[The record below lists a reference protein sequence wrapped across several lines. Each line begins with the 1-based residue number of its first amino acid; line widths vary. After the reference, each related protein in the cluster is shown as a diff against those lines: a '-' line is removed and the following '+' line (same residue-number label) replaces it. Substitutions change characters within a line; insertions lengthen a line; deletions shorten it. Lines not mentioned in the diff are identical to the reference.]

1 MKKKIIGAAFLIT
14 FGILIVLTPFVLNW
28 TIGGQINEFLRKI
41 GMYEVWYYVARWIV
55 VGIGSIM
62 IITALHKIWNTIIDN
77 FKAKKAKPDSGSIGV
92 QQLLFSFLIP
102 SLAKYDITY
111 AEDFRNTLALFDCE
125 VDIHGLG
132 LTEAETTR
140 LLEKRLW
147 ELEEDYG
154 EDSLYDGS
162 YTTTKTERQKVG
174 VIDYYTRTGIHV
186 HDESDAFFVDRNV
199 TEKHDSYKK
208 VHYIAYVRNA
218 NNPDVQRFIDIEKH
232 EEAVLAS
239 LDKVDK
245 RIDILSHEGK
255 IDLTEPRKKDR
266 SKVLDIFLV
275 AIGFIAV
282 VMAFIFGGT
291 YIFKSEEEF
300 IAEHASRSVFGTI
313 GLISL
318 IVIGVCIV
326 VFIVETIFLDL
337 DFLFEKKH
345 HKEKSELDKKTLD
358 IVEKAL
364 PVISRDP
371 TCKKNI
377 EKINKEIDYLIQ
389 C

>member
-1 MKKKIIGAAFLIT
+1 MKKKIVGAAFLIT

-28 TIGGQINEFLRKI
+28 TIGGQMNEFLRKI

-62 IITALHKIWNTIIDN
+62 IITALYKIWNAIIDN

-92 QQLLFSFLIP
+92 LQLLFSFLIP

-111 AEDFRNTLALFDCE
+111 AEDFRNTLALFDCK
-125 VDIHGLG
+125 VNIHGLG
-132 LTEAETTR
+132 LTEVETTR

-186 HDESDAFFVDRNV
+186 HDESDAFYVDRNV

-208 VHYIAYVRNA
+208 VHYISYIRNA
-218 NNPDVQRFIDIEKH
+218 SNPDVQRFIDIEKH

-275 AIGFIAV
+275 TIGFIAAV
-282 VMAFIFGGT
+282 LAFIFGGT

-300 IAEHASRSVFGTI
+300 IANHASRSVFGTI

-337 DFLFEKKH
+337 DFLFEKN
-345 HKEKSELDKKTLD
+345 
-358 IVEKAL
+358 I
-364 PVISRDP
+364 I
-371 TCKKNI
+371 KKNRNWI
-377 EKINKEIDYLIQ
+377 KKHWTLLRKLYR
-389 C
+389 